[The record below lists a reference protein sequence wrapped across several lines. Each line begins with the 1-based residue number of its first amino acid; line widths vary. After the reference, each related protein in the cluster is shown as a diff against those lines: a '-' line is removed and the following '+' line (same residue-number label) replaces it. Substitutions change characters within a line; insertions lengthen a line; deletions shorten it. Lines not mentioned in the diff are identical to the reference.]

1 MVVIGIVVMML
12 LMICLFIGI
21 ILYVVII
28 GLVDGCYV
36 VFLLVLMV
44 FLMVGENFV
53 MVWGF
58 LIGISFVIFMFGFF
72 VVGELMFEGCKR
84 EIYIMVL

>member
-72 VVGELMFEGCKR
+72 VVGKLMFEGCKR
-84 EIYIMVL
+84 EL

>member
-72 VVGELMFEGCKR
+72 VVGELIFEGCKN
-84 EIYIMVL
+84 VLF

>member
-72 VVGELMFEGCKR
+72 VVGKLMFEGCKR
-84 EIYIMVL
+84 ELYRMIL

>member
-72 VVGELMFEGCKR
+72 VVGKLMFEGCK
-84 EIYIMVL
+84 

>member
-36 VFLLVLMV
+36 VFFLVLMV

-72 VVGELMFEGCKR
+72 VVGELIFERCKN
-84 EIYIMVL
+84 VLF

>member
-72 VVGELMFEGCKR
+72 VVGELMFGRCKN
-84 EIYIMVL
+84 VLF

>member
-72 VVGELMFEGCKR
+72 VVGELIFERCKN
-84 EIYIMVL
+84 VLF

>member
-72 VVGELMFEGCKR
+72 VVGELMFEGCKS
-84 EIYIMVL
+84 VLF

>member
-72 VVGELMFEGCKR
+72 VVGELMFEGCK
-84 EIYIMVL
+84 

>member
-36 VFLLVLMV
+36 VFFLVLMV

-72 VVGELMFEGCKR
+72 VVGELMFEGCK
-84 EIYIMVL
+84 